1 METVP
6 SMINVRGDCHA
17 KTIGDASEKIGTE
30 PLKKTN
36 LGVVQ
41 VQYFFDCY
49 SEKYLE
55 GKK

>member
-1 METVP
+1 
-6 SMINVRGDCHA
+6 MISARGDCHA
-17 KTIGDASEKIGTE
+17 KAIGDASEKIGAE